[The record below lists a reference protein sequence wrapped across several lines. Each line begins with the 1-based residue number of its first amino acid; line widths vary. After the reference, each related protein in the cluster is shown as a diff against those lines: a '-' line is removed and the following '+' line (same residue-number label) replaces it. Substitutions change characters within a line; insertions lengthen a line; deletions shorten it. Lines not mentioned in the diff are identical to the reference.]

1 MEQVLWYIAVPVSVI
16 YLAQIIMTFM
26 GMDGSDGI
34 SADFDSDLE
43 LEDAEG
49 GTLQLFTVKNAIAF
63 LMGLSWGGLIAIN
76 ELLWTNQWSIIGF
89 GIAIGLIIVLIQLSF
104 YFMSKLERKQI
115 PSLLPAIG
123 QIGSVYLQ
131 IPDNGKGKVTVNVN
145 GTSKTLD
152 AITHEGSI
160 PTGKQVKVVNLSGDL
175 LVVETL
181 NS

>member
-1 MEQVLWYIAVPVSVI
+1 MEQLLWYIAAPVTVI

-26 GMDGSDGI
+26 GMDGGDGI

-43 LEDAEG
+43 LEDGEG

-63 LMGLSWGGLIAIN
+63 LMGLSWGGLIALK
-76 ELLWTNQWSIIGF
+76 ELQWTNQWSIIGF
-89 GIAIGLIIVLIQLSF
+89 GIGIGLLIVSIQLSVF

-131 IPDNGKGKVTVNVN
+131 IPNNGKGKVTVNVN

-152 AITHEGSI
+152 AITNEGTI
-160 PTGKQVKVVNLSGDL
+160 PTGKQVKVTDLSGDL

-181 NS
+181 